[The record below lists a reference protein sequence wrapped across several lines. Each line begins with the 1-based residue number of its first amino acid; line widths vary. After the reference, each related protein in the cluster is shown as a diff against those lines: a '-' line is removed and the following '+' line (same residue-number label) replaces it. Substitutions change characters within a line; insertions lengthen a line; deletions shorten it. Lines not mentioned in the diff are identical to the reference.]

1 MSRKKGG
8 QPNNTNAE
16 KWTEEELLEVG
27 NKLLTWMQK
36 PDNIFFEKFLLL
48 EFDIY
53 GSFLATYKSKYDSF
67 SKLLDKAKKL
77 QEFKLSEGGLKKDFD
92 GGVTKFCLINNHG
105 YTSERT
111 VNENKNTEQGK
122 IEIVQNII
130 KK

>member
-1 MSRKKGG
+1 MARKEGG
-8 QPNNTNAE
+8 QPGNKNAE
-16 KWTEEELLEVG
+16 KYTEEVLLEIG
-27 NKLLTWMQK
+27 NKLLSWMQR

-48 EFDIY
+48 EYDLY
-53 GSFLATYKSKYDSF
+53 NSFLADYKDKYPSF
-67 SKLLDKAKKL
+67 SKLIDKARKL

-111 VNENKNTEQGK
+111 VNENKNVEQGK

>member
-1 MSRKKGG
+1 MAKKEGG
-8 QPNNTNAE
+8 QPGNKNAE

-27 NKLLTWMQK
+27 NKLLIWMQK
-36 PDNIFFEKFLLL
+36 PDNVFFEKFLLL

-53 GSFLATYKSKYDSF
+53 GSFLATYKNKYQSF
-67 SKLLDKAKKL
+67 SKLIEKAKKL
-77 QEFKLSEGGLKKDFD
+77 QEMKMCEGGLKKDFD
-92 GGVTKFCLINNHG
+92 SAITKFCLINNHG

-111 VNENKNTEQGK
+111 INENKNIEQGK